1 MKKSKR
7 ESAVRTCAVKRSA
20 AKRIGRRDFLVK
32 SSGALA
38 AGAVTAFGIRT
49 AAAADTVNIGGLYPV
64 TGSFAQIGQGCVNA
78 AKLAV
83 QMVNDAGG
91 IKSLGGAKLN
101 LIVSDVQSDPTVTRT
116 ETDRLIS
123 S

>member
-1 MKKSKR
+1 MKKSNCKLGATR
-7 ESAVRTCAVKRSA
+7 L
-20 AKRIGRRDFLVK
+20 GRRDFLVK

-38 AGAVTAFGIRT
+38 AGAVGAFNIRT

-64 TGSFAQIGQGCVNA
+64 TGNFAQIGQGCVNA

-91 IKSLGGAKLN
+91 IKSLGA
-101 LIVSDVQSDPTVTRT
+101 
-116 ETDRLIS
+116 S
-123 S
+123 SI

>member
-1 MKKSKR
+1 MKSKR
-7 ESAVRTCAVKRSA
+7 QNAVKRSA

-64 TGSFAQIGQGCVNA
+64 TGSFAQIGQGCANA

-83 QMVNDAGG
+83 PMVNDAGA
-91 IKSLGGAKLN
+91 IKSFGAPTLN
-101 LIVSDVQSDPTVTRT
+101 FILSDA
-116 ETDRLIS
+116 
-123 S
+123 

>member
-1 MKKSKR
+1 MTQSKNKLDTTR
-7 ESAVRTCAVKRSA
+7 L
-20 AKRIGRRDFLVK
+20 GRRDFLVK

-38 AGAVTAFGIRT
+38 AGAVDAFNIGT

-64 TGSFAQIGQGCVNA
+64 TGGFAQIGQGCVNA

-101 LIVSDVQSDPTVTRT
+101 LIVSDVQSDPTVPRN
-116 ETDRLIS
+116 
-123 S
+123 

>member
-1 MKKSKR
+1 MPALQLQGAEFGEVQMTQSKNKLDTTR
-7 ESAVRTCAVKRSA
+7 L
-20 AKRIGRRDFLVK
+20 GRRDFLVK

-38 AGAVTAFGIRT
+38 AGAVGAFNIGT

-83 QMVNDAGG
+83 EMVNDAGG

-101 LIVSDVQSDPTVTRT
+101 LIVSDVQSDPTVPRN
-116 ETDRLIS
+116 
-123 S
+123 